1 MLPALC
7 AAPLG
12 WVLYSPIK
20 VGSNLERKEYQH
32 DVSDI
37 IWQNATSYDLSESV
51 LRWGFPPNPF
61 DWALTGAAIEG
72 TGNGDAMTN
81 GITWALHPDFCK
93 DLKPKWAGPPPHP
106 QAHTP

>member
-1 MLPALC
+1 MAASKALFALFTLMCCEQEGAVSAAACTVVGAAALC

-51 LRWGFPPNPF
+51 LR
-61 DWALTGAAIEG
+61 
-72 TGNGDAMTN
+72 
-81 GITWALHPDFCK
+81 
-93 DLKPKWAGPPPHP
+93 
-106 QAHTP
+106 